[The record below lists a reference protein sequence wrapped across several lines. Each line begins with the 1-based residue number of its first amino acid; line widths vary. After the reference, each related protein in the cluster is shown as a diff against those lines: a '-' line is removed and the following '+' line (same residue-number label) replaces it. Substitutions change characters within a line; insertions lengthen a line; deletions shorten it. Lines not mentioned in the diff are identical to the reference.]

1 MAGGENTYM
10 AYIVASYLVA
20 IFLVGGL
27 TAWTIWQGGLARR
40 ELRQVEAEMAKF
52 AGKNGHA
59 V

>member
-1 MAGGENTYM
+1 MAAGENAYT

-20 IFLVGGL
+20 IVLVGGL
-27 TAWTIWQGGLARR
+27 TAWTIWQGRVARR
-40 ELRQVEAEMAKF
+40 ELRRVETELAKF